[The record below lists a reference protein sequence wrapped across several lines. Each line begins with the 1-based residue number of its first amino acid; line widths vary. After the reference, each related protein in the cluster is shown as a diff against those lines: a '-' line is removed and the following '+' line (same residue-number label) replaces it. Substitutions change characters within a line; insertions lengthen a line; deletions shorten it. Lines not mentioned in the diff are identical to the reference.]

1 MTLPCDSSDD
11 IDTLL
16 VDDRVGRVRFHGASF
31 LDTFRARCFPCN
43 GGGIR
48 TVSPSRTGVCTH
60 TGAAVSSAAAAW
72 PWLLLSSPPST
83 GVCKRSMVGAKS
95 SKPLLLASSSW
106 RTTFMLPSALT
117 SGRVRRRRGVSVSGA
132 GFLRAAV
139 WRGGIAV
146 KSCNVHYGRNV
157 ATFCASWMAV
167 HSHPTQN

>member
-60 TGAAVSSAAAAW
+60 AGAAVSAATAAW

-83 GVCKRSMVGAKS
+83 GVCKRSIII
-95 SKPLLLASSSW
+95 LAHHIH
-106 RTTFMLPSALT
+106 
-117 SGRVRRRRGVSVSGA
+117 
-132 GFLRAAV
+132 AAV
-139 WRGGIAV
+139 RIDKWACAQAKRGICVWSRVFACGRLAWRHRGEVVQCPLWSKCGHILRILD
-146 KSCNVHYGRNV
+146 GR
-157 ATFCASWMAV
+157 TFTP
-167 HSHPTQN
+167 HPELA

>member
-11 IDTLL
+11 IDTSP
-16 VDDRVGRVRFHGASF
+16 VDDRVERNRFQGAS
-31 LDTFRARCFPCN
+31 LVDTFRTRCFPSN

-48 TVSPSRTGVCTH
+48 MVSPSRTGVCTH

-117 SGRVRRRRGVSVSGA
+117 SGRVRRRGGVSMSGT
-132 GFLRAAV
+132 GFLCAVV

-146 KSCNVHYGRNV
+146 KSCYVHYCRNM
-157 ATFCASWMAV
+157 ATFCAS
-167 HSHPTQN
+167 

>member
-60 TGAAVSSAAAAW
+60 AGAAVSAATAAW
-72 PWLLLSSPPST
+72 PST